1 MFTLSSIILCRDT
14 FFAQDFVLDSC
25 RILASFPL
33 ISFSE
38 LLIFEYILN
47 KEWKAKMLQ
56 FEAKCI
62 SLTLGRQLTMKVL

>member
-1 MFTLSSIILCRDT
+1 VTHC
-14 FFAQDFVLDSC
+14 FAQDFVLDS
-25 RILASFPL
+25 LASFPL